1 MYEKVYGWCR
11 CLSFEG
17 ESRKVSTPALTPIR
31 QSGRVNTKAKTKEV
45 KQMNRL
51 IQAAFMAPCSG
62 NTKLVLVGMAHGDE
76 DGQRSY
82 TSAEIADLIGCDQ
95 STVSRAVSKLLEMGL
110 VSKTEDR
117 KYRLSIAKCNE
128 PIAKCNEPIAK
139 CNEHHD
145 ERKENLP
152 PKSDSLLPPT
162 PPIITSN
169 TILPPSEEKKAVV
182 LAGIEGCGETACLPA
197 TQQIDLIAGVTLN
210 EAAEGAYRTLL
221 SKGINA
227 DDAIRKL
234 VAVKHDFIAKARA
247 KEAKGMGA
255 ITNRLKYLIATW
267 VSMAEE
273 GPKPLIDLSRIGS
286 ITEAEK
292 DEPRD
297 LFDILA
303 FLRDKTLSEAQAK
316 FGKLDPFEAAAIR
329 NIFDT
334 DELPRQKFRA
344 WRKLLEKQELN
355 WYGETSPVAAV
366 RRMLGIDYSI
376 QAACTKIEAERYRLA
391 KRRLVEYPSRI
402 QWLEREL
409 AGKVRPQVNEPG
421 AGYLLSFFRELD
433 EKRRM
438 IPVYEAVVAD
448 YETTH
453 LGAEA

>member
-1 MYEKVYGWCR
+1 M
-11 CLSFEG
+11 
-17 ESRKVSTPALTPIR
+17 
-31 QSGRVNTKAKTKEV
+31 
-45 KQMNRL
+45 
-51 IQAAFMAPCSG
+51 
-62 NTKLVLVGMAHGDE
+62 NTKLAIAALLAPKCSGGSKIALQGFALMANDDGLCTATPSAVAKVVGSNRSTICRAIEPLLQIGYLVEVANGFKVIVPDC
-76 DGQRSY
+76 DSV
-82 TSAEIADLIGCDQ
+82 AD
-95 STVSRAVSKLLEMGL
+95 
-110 VSKTEDR
+110 
-117 KYRLSIAKCNE
+117 CNN
-128 PIAKCNEPIAK
+128 PVADCNNSVAD
-139 CNEHHD
+139 CNNEKAQ
-145 ERKENLP
+145 RKENLP

-169 TILPPSEEKKAVV
+169 TILPPSEEKKSVV
-182 LAGIEGCGETACLPA
+182 LAGIEGCGGTACLPA
-197 TQQIDLIAGVTLN
+197 TQQIDLIAGVTLY

-227 DDAIRKL
+227 DDAVRKL
-234 VAVKHDFIAKARA
+234 VAVKNDFIAKARA

-255 ITNRLKYLIATW
+255 ITNRLKYLVATW

-334 DELPRQKFRA
+334 DELPRQKFSA
-344 WRKLLEKQELN
+344 WRKLQEKQELN

-402 QWLEREL
+402 QQLEREL
-409 AGKVRPQVNEPG
+409 AGKVRPQDNEPG